1 MLAVDKL
8 PGDDAPPEKR
18 KEALFV
24 YRKVTVLQHVNRC
37 GMCGATRHR
46 TRPFWCLGMRICRHC
61 VQANL
66 VSSMALYERYWI
78 KFNKPVQIY
87 RNLMEAVYSRVFYFN
102 TRLTPNQRL
111 EYSCDKIDFPGGTCS
126 TWFFWRPH
134 LNQILDMNQL
144 EREGKIKHA
153 ASSVI
158 RAHARRALTLR
169 AMNHTRNRHHPTLQ
183 PFKSFSGRD
192 LRTVEFR
199 LRKIDLLD
207 RVDLY
212 HEQRLRIHLM
222 TEIYPRLSSG
232 EDRVSP
238 FFLN

>member
-1 MLAVDKL
+1 
-8 PGDDAPPEKR
+8 
-18 KEALFV
+18 
-24 YRKVTVLQHVNRC
+24 
-37 GMCGATRHR
+37 
-46 TRPFWCLGMRICRHC
+46 MRICRHC

-144 EREGKIKHA
+144 EREGKIERNQGPCEAGPDLARHEPHA
-153 ASSVI
+153 K
-158 RAHARRALTLR
+158 
-169 AMNHTRNRHHPTLQ
+169 PTPPDLAAIQ
-183 PFKSFSGRD
+183 VL
-192 LRTVEFR
+192 LRTG
-199 LRKIDLLD
+199 LA
-207 RVDLY
+207 
-212 HEQRLRIHLM
+212 H
-222 TEIYPRLSSG
+222 G
-232 EDRVSP
+232 
-238 FFLN
+238 